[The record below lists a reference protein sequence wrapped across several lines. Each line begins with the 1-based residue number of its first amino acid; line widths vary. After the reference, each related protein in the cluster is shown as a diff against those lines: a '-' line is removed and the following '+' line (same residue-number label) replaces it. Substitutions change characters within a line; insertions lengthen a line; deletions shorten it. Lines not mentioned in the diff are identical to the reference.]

1 MKKILAITLGLL
13 VGLSTFSYAAPKVV
27 YAYLQNDFLI
37 KVNGEFKYHPEGL
50 KPLVYQNRTYLPASY
65 IAQLLGANTTFDSA
79 TKTVSITSEELN
91 NLDKT
96 KLEEY
101 ENKIKELENEIKILK
116 ESNSSNSGYTKMP
129 VRVTQDGY
137 KLTLEGLSIR
147 DDGNDGRLYLTLEN
161 EDADTGIKIDAMST
175 TIETNEQK
183 YTASSQFQENID
195 LNLFKWIRRDEE
207 LKTYIPFSDLPED
220 DKEIKEMTIK
230 IVLEINETYPKKE
243 TLTLKVIN
251 D

>member
-1 MKKILAITLGLL
+1 MKKLLAITAGLL
-13 VGLSTFSYAAPKVV
+13 LALSSIAYATPAIVET
-27 YAYLQNDFLI
+27 YLQNEFLI
-37 KVNGEFKYHPEGL
+37 KVDGEIKYHPEGL
-50 KPLVYQNRTYLPASY
+50 KPLVYQNRTYLPAAY
-65 IAQLLGANTTFDSA
+65 IAQLLGASTSFDSA
-79 TKTVSITSEELN
+79 NKTVNINSSNQSNI
-91 NLDKT
+91 DQT
-96 KLEEY
+96 KVNEY
-101 ENKIKELENEIKILK
+101 EKRIKELENEIKILK
-116 ESNSSNSGYTKMP
+116 QNTAISSDYTKMP
-129 VRVTQDGY
+129 VRITQNDY

-147 DDGNDGRLYLTLEN
+147 DDGRDGRLYFTLEN

>member
-1 MKKILAITLGLL
+1 M
-13 VGLSTFSYAAPKVV
+13 
-27 YAYLQNDFLI
+27 
-37 KVNGEFKYHPEGL
+37 
-50 KPLVYQNRTYLPASY
+50 
-65 IAQLLGANTTFDSA
+65 
-79 TKTVSITSEELN
+79 SITSEELN

-116 ESNSSNSGYTKMP
+116 ESNSSNSDYTKMP

-147 DDGNDGRLYLTLEN
+147 DDGNDGRLYFTLEN

>member
-13 VGLSTFSYAAPKVV
+13 VGLSTFSYATPKLVE
-27 YAYLQNDFLI
+27 AYLQNDFLI

-65 IAQLLGANTTFDSA
+65 IARLLGANTTFDSA

-116 ESNSSNSGYTKMP
+116 ESNSSNSDYTKMP

-147 DDGNDGRLYLTLEN
+147 DDGNDGRLYFTLEN

>member
-27 YAYLQNDFLI
+27 EAYLQNDFLI

-116 ESNSSNSGYTKMP
+116 ESNSSNSDYIKMP
-129 VRVTQDGY
+129 VRVTQGGY

-147 DDGNDGRLYLTLEN
+147 DDGNDGRLYFTLEN

-195 LNLFKWIRRDEE
+195 LNLFKWSRRDEE